1 MLGAGHTGM
10 NKTWLLSHRAPGQKR
25 QQTVLKKAEGAKD
38 TGQGRGQDR
47 FPEDTTSELTCE
59 EQRGAIEM
67 GTWPWRR
74 VVGQGL
80 LSRETAQAKISVDSR
95 AQRITST
102 SVWVG

>member
-1 MLGAGHTGM
+1 M
-10 NKTWLLSHRAPGQKR
+10 
-25 QQTVLKKAEGAKD
+25 LKKAEGAKD

-47 FPEDTTSELTCE
+47 FPEDITSELTCE

>member
-1 MLGAGHTGM
+1 ML
-10 NKTWLLSHRAPGQKR
+10 KE
-25 QQTVLKKAEGAKD
+25 AEGGKD
-38 TGQGRGQDR
+38 TGQGRGQGR
-47 FPEDTTSELTCE
+47 FPEGTTSELTCE
-59 EQRGAIEM
+59 EQGGAIEM
-67 GTWPWRR
+67 GTWPWGRV